1 MAILVDEKTR
11 VVVQGATGNQGR
23 FHLKQMLSYGTRVM
37 AGTSPGKGGDE
48 VEGVPIYD
56 TVEQAVLHHGVNA
69 SVIFVPAPFAKDAA
83 FEAIDAGLGVVVVIT
98 EHIPVHDAM
107 DVMAFAR
114 QRDSVVIGPNTFGVI
129 SPGKTKLGIMP
140 PQAYKPGPV
149 GIVARS
155 GTLSYEI
162 AAALTTAGLGQT
174 TVVGLGGDRVVGLNF
189 VEVLKRFEED
199 EATRAVVLVG
209 EIGGTAEEEAA
220 EFIKGMSKPA
230 VAYVAGR
237 SAPPGKRMGHAGAI
251 IERGRGTFEG
261 KVKAL
266 EAAGVRVATLPWE
279 MPDLVRECL
288 GGAAA
293 GDGPDAQEAR
303 ED

>member
-1 MAILVDEKTR
+1 MAILVDERTR

-23 FHLKQMLSYGTRVM
+23 FHLAQMLAYGTRVV
-37 AGTSPGKGGDE
+37 AGVSPGKGGEE
-48 VEGVPIYD
+48 VEGVPVYD
-56 TVEQAVLHHGVNA
+56 TVEQAVLHHAVNA
-69 SVIFVPAPFAKDAA
+69 SVIFVPAAFAKDAV
-83 FEAIDAGLGVVVVIT
+83 FEAVHAGLGVVVVIT

-107 DVMAFAR
+107 SMLAFAR
-114 QRDSVVIGPNTFGVI
+114 HHNAVVVGPNTFGVI
-129 SPGKTKLGIMP
+129 SPGKAKLGIMP
-140 PQAYKPGPV
+140 ARAYSPGPV

-162 AAALTTAGLGQT
+162 AAALTAAGLGQS

-199 EATRAVVLVG
+199 PGTRVVVLVG

-220 EFIKGMSKPA
+220 EFTKGMAKPV
-230 VAYVAGR
+230 VAYIAGR

-251 IERGRGTFEG
+251 IERGRGTFDG

-266 EAAGVRVATLPWE
+266 ESAGVRVAALPWE
-279 MPDLVRECL
+279 VPGLVASL
-288 GGAAA
+288 LQA
-293 GDGPDAQEAR
+293 GPAPEPEAR
-303 ED
+303 PPASED